1 MKAKHLLIQHLLIWV
16 LMSPL
21 TVVVAVENDFV
32 IKQLTNDCFQE
43 WQTRDWRLGEDAAR
57 VADMPSYV
65 EAIKRIC
72 GASAELFVEGY
83 PVSPFI
89 HQSQRVI
96 LPFIFSGQNADV
108 RQWLLNATTED

>member
-1 MKAKHLLIQHLLIWV
+1 MLPMA
-16 LMSPL
+16 S
-21 TVVVAVENDFV
+21 VVAVEDDFV
-32 IKQLTNDCFQE
+32 LRQLTDDCFQE
-43 WQTRDWRLGEDAAR
+43 WLSRDWRLGEDAAR

-108 RQWLLNATTED
+108 RQWLLNATTAD